1 MQKVVKTKVRFRRGE
16 DGRPE
21 RVEIPYEKTV
31 FDDEDRMRIV
41 SEYVQSREPAQRVIE
56 RYQIS
61 SKQVLFSWVDKYLHE
76 ESLSLPSEQNVDPM
90 ANKTPEE
97 RIKELEAENKR
108 LEEALELE
116 KLRAKAYDTMINLA
130 EKTFNIPRRKKS
142 GTKQ

>member
-21 RVEIPYEKTV
+21 RVEIPSEKTV

-41 SEYVQSREPAQRVIE
+41 SEYVQSREPAQRVIK

-76 ESLSLPSEQNVDPM
+76 ESLSLPSE
-90 ANKTPEE
+90 
-97 RIKELEAENKR
+97 
-108 LEEALELE
+108 
-116 KLRAKAYDTMINLA
+116 
-130 EKTFNIPRRKKS
+130 S
-142 GTKQ
+142 